1 MREVIKNGS
10 MWTRNNKQMGAGGG
24 GGGEDESF
32 EVCVKENFIQF
43 FFMFRYLF
51 GPL

>member
-1 MREVIKNGS
+1 MVACGPEI
-10 MWTRNNKQMGAGGG
+10 TNKWARVG

-51 GPL
+51 GLL